1 MTEQADVTLHEPI
14 NSIEIVVV
22 GCGAYTCGRGILGNY
37 GTIIPG
43 ILEFCRACSADIGSV
58 GITVVGFS
66 SQGLTKA
73 REKISELQALVGVEM
88 QIRFSTV
95 AHFQFDAMP
104 SVNKLM
110 IVAVPDAEHSEWLRL
125 AARHGYH
132 ALVVK
137 PFVDSFEEGLEITQL
152 FEEKGLLGYVEFHKR
167 FDRQN
172 ILIRER
178 LKELGE
184 LHSVTVE
191 YSQRI
196 EVPLG
201 FGDWIN
207 SSNILQYLGVHYIDL
222 LHFLTGCW
230 PESVTCIGSGRT
242 LLSKGF
248 NTFDSTQALIKWCGN
263 GQKFTQSI
271 TASWCDPDKTS
282 ATSYQRLKISGSQFV
297 IESDQKRRG
306 LQIVTDMAI
315 SEPNPD
321 FTNYCATSAGVRFF
335 GYGIDSIMAVCNRV
349 FFDKSNDNL
358 CSFDEALASTAA
370 IDALNKSMSDDCGA
384 WVEVRASRRG

>member
-1 MTEQADVTLHEPI
+1 MHKI
-14 NSIEIVVV
+14 KNSIEIVVV
-22 GCGAYTCGRGILGNY
+22 GCGAYTCGRGISGNY

-43 ILEFCRACSADIGSV
+43 IFEFSRVYNAEVGSV

-66 SQGLTKA
+66 SQGLEEA
-73 REKISELQALVGVEM
+73 RKKISDLQALVCVEV
-88 QIRFSTV
+88 QVRFSTV
-95 AHFQFDAMP
+95 EYFQFDAIP
-104 SVNKLM
+104 SSNRLM
-110 IVAVPDAEHSEWLRL
+110 IVAVPDAEHPKWLRL
-125 AARHGYH
+125 AARYGYH
-132 ALVVK
+132 ALTVK
-137 PFVDSFEEGLEITQL
+137 PFVDSFEEGVEITQL
-152 FEEKGLLGYVEFHKR
+152 FERRGLLGYVEFHKR

-222 LHFLTGCW
+222 VYFLTGCW
-230 PESVTCIGSGRT
+230 PERVTCIGSGRT

-248 NTFDSTQALIKWCGN
+248 KTYDSIQALIKWSGT
-263 GQKFTQSI
+263 GQRFTQSI
-271 TASWCDPDKTS
+271 TASWCDPDTTS

-306 LQIVTDMAI
+306 LQIVTDRAM

-321 FTNYCATSAGVRFF
+321 FTNYYKTSTGIRFF
-335 GYGIDSIMAVCNRV
+335 GYGIDSITAVCNRV
-349 FFDKSNDNL
+349 FCNISNDHL
-358 CSFDEALASTAA
+358 CSFSEALASTAA
-370 IDALNKSMSDDCGA
+370 IDALNKSMSDDYGV
-384 WVEVRASRRG
+384 WVDVRGSQRS